1 MKIYEI
7 TESFDS
13 QVQGEIIRATDSL
26 FTTRATINNRIITV
40 RASSYNEGNKKVW
53 EVLFDST
60 KDGKTTVKKT
70 GDRGEMQVFSF
81 VIETIK
87 ELIARYHPDRIE
99 FTSSKADENRT
110 KLYTR
115 MVNKIKLPGYH
126 PAKIVIGNGATDF
139 FTIERIN

>member
-1 MKIYEI
+1 MRIWEL

-13 QVQGEIIRATDSL
+13 QVQGTVIRATDSL
-26 FTTRATINNRIITV
+26 FTTKATINDRIITV
-40 RASSYNEGNKKVW
+40 RASKYDDGEQTVW

-70 GDRGEMQVFSF
+70 GDRSELQVFSF

-87 ELIARYHPDRIE
+87 ELISRYQPDRIE

-110 KLYTR
+110 RLYAR
-115 MVNKIKLPGYH
+115 MASRIHLPGYH
-126 PAKIVIGNGATDF
+126 PAKVVIGDGTDDF
-139 FTIERIN
+139 FSIERIN